1 MVALR
6 PSSTSET
13 KILAQVAVQSDTWF
27 TRCHLKN
34 FNMARYQNRISLAIL
49 NICISTVILLSA
61 HPASFAHKFLF
72 QRVPESPGMQ

>member
-27 TRCHLKN
+27 ARCHLKN

-49 NICISTVILLSA
+49 NICISML
-61 HPASFAHKFLF
+61 P
-72 QRVPESPGMQ
+72 